1 MKRWCCVLAALCMAL
16 SFSGC
21 NFAGIDPQ
29 ALMSPPQANADQQ
42 SIHELLRGSR
52 PDITFIY
59 PKNGEYRSAIIM
71 RDLTGDG
78 IDDALGFF
86 ALEDGSVQVQ
96 FLVNQGDGHWRT
108 AASFQN
114 TATQVDRVLFGDL
127 DADGV
132 EDAIIGWGNASGR
145 TAYVCAYLWSSY
157 EQLSEYSLG
166 AYGEMTV
173 TDFDGDGVNELFTA
187 EKFVAA
193 EEEEEGA
200 QAPPAR
206 ARVFAYREQKL
217 QEVLSADVDNNIIN
231 YSSISFGRVSS
242 QRNGVILDG
251 SKADGS
257 LTTQL
262 FLIHPETG
270 LLYNSPEGVNTKAYA
285 NPYSRPPTAPFLS
298 RDINGD
304 GIIEIPIV
312 TQLPA
317 LAGAITPDST
327 SYQVQWSV
335 FSDEDAPRT
344 AAWTLMNLTENYYFS
359 LPYSLRGK
367 VTASNDAFNR
377 IVTYT
382 ALSPGEEGEEPL
394 LDTPLFQIRVFTR
407 SAWQNWGEMR
417 GYEQLAVQNDL
428 IYAMQ
433 VLTTENKYSASL
445 SSVKKSFRLI
455 SE

>member
-1 MKRWCCVLAALCMAL
+1 MKRLCCVLMALCIAL

-29 ALMSPPQANADQQ
+29 TLMSPPQANADQQ
-42 SIHELLRGSR
+42 SIHELLRGGR

-78 IDDALGFF
+78 VEDALGFF

-96 FLVNQGDGHWRT
+96 FLIKQADGHWST
-108 AASFQN
+108 ASSFQN

-145 TAYVCAYLWSSY
+145 TAYVCAYLWSNY
-157 EQLSEYSLG
+157 EQLNEYSLG

-173 TDFDGDGVNELFTA
+173 TDFDGNGVKELFTA

-193 EEEEEGA
+193 EEEEEGSEV
-200 QAPPAR
+200 PPAK
-206 ARVFAYREQKL
+206 ARVFAYRDRELK
-217 QEVLSADVDNNIIN
+217 EVFSTDVDNNIIN
-231 YSSISFGRVSS
+231 YSSISFGPVAS
-242 QRNGVILDG
+242 QKSGVILDG

-262 FLIHPETG
+262 FLIHPDTG
-270 LLYNSPEGVNTKAYA
+270 LLYNSPAGVNTKEYL

-304 GIIEIPIV
+304 GIIEVPVV
-312 TQLPA
+312 TPLPA

-327 SYQVQWSV
+327 SYQVEWSV
-335 FSDEDAPRT
+335 FHEGESPRT
-344 AAWTLMNLTENYYFS
+344 VAWTLMNLTENYYFS
-359 LPYSLRGK
+359 IPYSLRGK
-367 VTASNDAFNR
+367 ITASNDAFNR
-377 IVTYT
+377 TVTYT

-407 SAWQNWGEMR
+407 SAWQSRGEVR

-428 IYAMQ
+428 IYAFQ
-433 VLTTENKYSASL
+433 VLTAENKYNSSL
-445 SSVKKSFRLI
+445 GRIKESFRLL